1 LGLPRAILRASV
13 SMWLQE

>member
-1 LGLPRAILRASV
+1 LPRAIVGASV